1 MLQLVIA
8 CSKARPARFLFPP
21 GARGSQYFNDEVMT
35 WWRPVWNDTS
45 DFSRSP
51 RKKSELVSSSAIL
64 NEIKT
69 FSDLVIKNSRSEPT
83 VETMFDRRKC
93 PRSTRPGDR
102 RIVCP
107 AETGQISIE

>member
-1 MLQLVIA
+1 VLQVVIT

-21 GARGSQYFNDEVMT
+21 GARGSQYFNDEVTT
-35 WWRPVWNDTS
+35 WRRPVWNDTS

-51 RKKSELVSSSAIL
+51 RKKSELVSSSAVF
-64 NEIKT
+64 NEIKM
-69 FSDLVIKNSRSEPT
+69 FSDLAIKNSRTEPT

-107 AETGQISIE
+107 LETGPVSIR